1 MPERMKVME
10 NKAAAVKTPWAGF
23 LIAVGPEDLYTAIA
37 WLNAR
42 KEVSL
47 EEAAWGLRVLVD
59 RPLDTLELA
68 ERLGLAVVQGLRV
81 LLTPAGQAWAM
92 KPEHLPQRLGMLVSE
107 LPLGPVQGWLEEG
120 PVPQVRLVEL
130 FRGPLAEQAALA
142 LADWGELFGRWRQ
155 EAGWLY
161 QRKREAL

>member
-1 MPERMKVME
+1 ME

-107 LPLGPVQGWLEEG
+107 LSLG

>member
-1 MPERMKVME
+1 ME

-81 LLTPAGQAWAM
+81 LLTLAGQAWAM

-107 LPLGPVQGWLEEG
+107 LSLG